1 MNVTKCDSCGK
12 IVGNNEAFKVD
23 VTSLKPKGNK
33 VSRVCKLEVCSDC
46 KDKVLEILNV
56 KEDKDEGENNP
67 FC

>member
-12 IVGNNEAFKVD
+12 IVGNDEAFKVS
-23 VTSLKPKGNK
+23 VASLKPKGNN
-33 VSRVCKLEVCSDC
+33 SRVCKLEVCSDC

>member
-1 MNVTKCDSCGK
+1 MNVAKCDSCGK
-12 IVGNNEAFKVD
+12 IVGNDEAFKVD

-46 KDKVLEILNV
+46 KDKVLEVLNV